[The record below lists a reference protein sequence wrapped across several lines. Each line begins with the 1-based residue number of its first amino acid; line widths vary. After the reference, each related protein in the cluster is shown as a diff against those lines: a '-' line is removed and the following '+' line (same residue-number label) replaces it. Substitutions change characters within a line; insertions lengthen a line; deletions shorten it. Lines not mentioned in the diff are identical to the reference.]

1 MLFDAEY
8 AWGLYGAGYQTRT
21 LERLMTTNDETTRT
35 FAALLKRPDV
45 QEQFCNQ
52 MMDLMHSV
60 FREENVEQ
68 VYQQIISEM
77 DWEHSMALA
86 SGCLS
91 GWVNEWSI
99 ADTRNQILDFAA
111 NRAEVVLEDMRS
123 QFGVTD
129 TYTVQLVGPE
139 HARAY
144 LNTLQSEPRRVT
156 TSTYFVEHTVPVS
169 IDVFPGYRLDHWE
182 VNGQRYTEETLLL
195 DASMA
200 QDGTIS
206 IKAVIEKDDA
216 LQNLQINEVHLRGSD
231 DWIELYNPNQE
242 SVSTYGYFLSDDLHN
257 LRKMSIPTVEIEAGG
272 FLLLA
277 GKDTGDSRML
287 GQILMPFSIKD
298 GEPLYLSDIN
308 GNILTEIVLP
318 QLNEG
323 ETMIR
328 MEDGCYTFSNQPTP
342 GKENKEAVFENS

>member
-1 MLFDAEY
+1 M
-8 AWGLYGAGYQTRT
+8 
-21 LERLMTTNDETTRT
+21 
-35 FAALLKRPDV
+35 
-45 QEQFCNQ
+45 
-52 MMDLMHSV
+52 
-60 FREENVEQ
+60 
-68 VYQQIISEM
+68 
-77 DWEHSMALA
+77 
-86 SGCLS
+86 
-91 GWVNEWSI
+91 
-99 ADTRNQILDFAA
+99 
-111 NRAEVVLEDMRS
+111 
-123 QFGVTD
+123 
-129 TYTVQLVGPE
+129 
-139 HARAY
+139 
-144 LNTLQSEPRRVT
+144 
-156 TSTYFVEHTVPVS
+156 
-169 IDVFPGYRLDHWE
+169 
-182 VNGQRYTEETLLL
+182 
-195 DASMA
+195 
-200 QDGTIS
+200 
-206 IKAVIEKDDA
+206 
-216 LQNLQINEVHLRGSD
+216 QNLQINEVHLRGSD

-298 GEPLYLSDIN
+298 GETLYLSDIN